1 MKRTAIAAIVAAAVV
16 PMAAIQSCTYR
27 QVTPTMQSVQTDN
40 APAAI
45 GPYSQAIV
53 ANGFVFT
60 AGQVPF
66 DPTTMQLVDG
76 DIAAQT
82 DQVMRNLSAILRQ
95 AGADLSTVVKT
106 TVFLKDMNDFAAMN
120 EVYARHFGEHKP
132 ARSTVQVARLPR
144 DADVEIEVV
153 AVLLDR

>member
-1 MKRTAIAAIVAAAVV
+1 MKRTAIAA
-16 PMAAIQSCTYR
+16 MLTAAIVPLAATMSCTLR
-27 QVTPTMQSVQTDN
+27 QVRPNMQTVHTDN

-45 GPYSQAIV
+45 GPYSQAVV

-66 DPTTMQLVDG
+66 NPQTMQLVDG
-76 DIAAQT
+76 DIAEQT
-82 DQVMRNLSAILRQ
+82 EQVMKNLQAILRQ

-144 DADVEIEVV
+144 DAHVEIEVV
-153 AVLLDR
+153 ATLLDR

>member
-1 MKRTAIAAIVAAAVV
+1 MKRTAIAAIVTAAVI
-16 PMAAIQSCTYR
+16 PAFTTSCTFR
-27 QVTPTMQSVQTDN
+27 QVRPTMQTVHTDN

-66 DPTTMQLVDG
+66 DPATMQLVEG
-76 DIAAQT
+76 DIAVQT
-82 DQVMRNLSAILRQ
+82 EQVMKNVAAILRQ

-106 TVFLKDMNDFAAMN
+106 TVFLRDMNDFAAMN
-120 EVYARHFGEHKP
+120 EVYARHFGDHKP

-144 DADVEIEVV
+144 DVAVEIEAV

>member
-1 MKRTAIAAIVAAAVV
+1 
-16 PMAAIQSCTYR
+16 
-27 QVTPTMQSVQTDN
+27 MQTVHTDQ

-45 GPYSQAIV
+45 GPYSQAVV

-66 DPTTMQLVDG
+66 DPTTMELVTG
-76 DIAAQT
+76 DIASQT
-82 DQVMRNLSAILRQ
+82 EQVMRNLAAILRQ

-106 TVFLKDMNDFAAMN
+106 TVFLKDMEDFKDMN
-120 EVYARHFGEHKP
+120 EVYARHFGDHKP

-144 DADVEIEVV
+144 DAGVEIECV

>member
-1 MKRTAIAAIVAAAVV
+1 MKRTAIAAIVT
-16 PMAAIQSCTYR
+16 AAIPLALTSCTFR
-27 QVTPTMQSVQTDN
+27 QVRSTMQTVHTDN

-45 GPYSQAIV
+45 GPYSQAVV

-66 DPTTMQLVDG
+66 NPQTMQLVEG
-76 DIAAQT
+76 DIGAQT
-82 DQVMRNLSAILRQ
+82 EQVMKNLQAILQQ

-144 DADVEIEVV
+144 DAHVEIEVV
-153 AVLLDR
+153 ATLLDR

>member
-1 MKRTAIAAIVAAAVV
+1 MKRTAIAALVTAAMV
-16 PMAAIQSCTYR
+16 PLAATASCSLR
-27 QVTPTMQSVQTDN
+27 QVRPTMQSVHTDN

-45 GPYSQAIV
+45 GPYSQAVV

-66 DPTTMQLVDG
+66 DPRTMQLVEG
-76 DIAAQT
+76 DIGAQT
-82 DQVMRNLSAILRQ
+82 EQVMKNLRAILQQ

-144 DADVEIEVV
+144 DASVEIECV

>member
-1 MKRTAIAAIVAAAVV
+1 
-16 PMAAIQSCTYR
+16 
-27 QVTPTMQSVQTDN
+27 MQRVQTDQ

-45 GPYSQAIV
+45 GPYSQGIIAS
-53 ANGFVFT
+53 GFVFT

-66 DPTTMQLVDG
+66 DPQSMQLVEG
-76 DIAAQT
+76 DIAVQT
-82 DQVMRNLSAILRQ
+82 DQVMKNLSAILRE
-95 AGADLSTVVKT
+95 AGASLQTVVKT
-106 TVFLKDMNDFAAMN
+106 TVFLRDMDDFVAMN

-144 DADVEIEVV
+144 DVAVEIEAV

>member
-1 MKRTAIAAIVAAAVV
+1 MERSGIATFAMGIAVALAAAG
-16 PMAAIQSCTYR
+16 ACSYR
-27 QVTPTMQSVQTDN
+27 QPRPTMQSVHTDD

-66 DPTTMQLVDG
+66 DPRTMQIVEG

-82 DQVMRNLSAILRQ
+82 EQVMKNLSAILQQ
-95 AGADLSTVVKT
+95 AGADLSSVVKT
-106 TVFLKDMNDFAAMN
+106 TVFLRDMNDFAAMN
-120 EVYARHFGEHKP
+120 EVYARWFGDHKP

-144 DADVEIEVV
+144 DAGVEIEAV

>member
-1 MKRTAIAAIVAAAVV
+1 MKRTTIAAIVTAAVI
-16 PMAAIQSCTYR
+16 PLATTTSCTFR
-27 QVTPTMQSVQTDN
+27 QVRPTMQTVHTDN

-66 DPTTMQLVDG
+66 DPATMQLVEG
-76 DIAAQT
+76 DIGVQT
-82 DQVMRNLSAILRQ
+82 EQVMKNVAAILRQ
-95 AGADLSTVVKT
+95 AGADMSTVVKT
-106 TVFLKDMNDFAAMN
+106 TVFLRDMNDFAGMN
-120 EVYARHFGEHKP
+120 EVYARHFGDHKP

-144 DADVEIEVV
+144 DVAVEIEAV